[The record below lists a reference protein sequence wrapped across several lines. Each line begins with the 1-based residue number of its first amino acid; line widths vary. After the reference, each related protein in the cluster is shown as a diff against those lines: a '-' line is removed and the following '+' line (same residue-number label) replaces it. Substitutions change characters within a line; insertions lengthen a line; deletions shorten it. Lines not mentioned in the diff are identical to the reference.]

1 MNDRNSPIQ
10 LSRGGLERVLEELA
24 EVSVEPEALDRL
36 HQRLVAT
43 KEGLI
48 GLDSL
53 IEPELEP
60 LTLLTMEDRSSES
73 R

>member
-1 MNDRNSPIQ
+1 MVEKDKKSHMK
-10 LSRGGLERVLEELA
+10 LSRDGFGRALAELA
-24 EVSVEPEALDRL
+24 DMQVEPEALDRL

-43 KEGLI
+43 KEGLT

-60 LTLLTMEDRSSES
+60 LTILTMEDEKQ
-73 R
+73 